1 MKWNVIHIEKRGR
14 NSDQEENKLINKDC
28 TLQLKPTNYISDKN
42 TEVNTKIIIN
52 IKAQDKKANKDNS
65 W

>member
-1 MKWNVIHIEKRGR
+1 MNMWYILKKEVEIQIRK
-14 NSDQEENKLINKDC
+14 KIIMINKDC

-52 IKAQDKKANKDNS
+52 IKAQDKKG
-65 W
+65 